1 MDIKLK
7 NNEGR
12 KMKKNKN
19 IISRIFVY
27 LLFASTFIVLP
38 TVLFGQIPKSEKE
51 IPIYPGAKSN
61 ATKTSEQKSD
71 MGWDM
76 DKSLRK
82 GILQIYDVDASP
94 EDVFYF
100 YLQKIGGKEG
110 SSDIDPMELEP
121 GTVSQVWYEVE
132 YYEDQELT
140 DYYIEKDVMHPGK
153 WMKQKLIENRKP
165 HKPGKWITEAKFNWY
180 YKERNNDLTEF
191 YLIIHDESFDLSE
204 GNKYKTNT
212 EIQIQ
217 VTTRKSEIAMQEEA
231 EEEMDKRAEELSH
244 SLKSKPPTEKDL
256 GAPIYPG
263 AQFNADASAG
273 MSLDNDYKMYIYLTT
288 DPPSK
293 VVNFYEL
300 KLKKKAEEMK
310 GHFLIPLKGKMPVP
324 EEGISIEPNTMFG
337 GNAKTVITIQKMM
350 GGND

>member
-1 MDIKLK
+1 
-7 NNEGR
+7 
-12 KMKKNKN
+12 MKKNKN

-27 LLFASTFIVLP
+27 LLLVSTFYCF
-38 TVLFGQIPKSEKE
+38 TNVLFGQVPKSEKE

-94 EDVFYF
+94 EDVFSF
-100 YLQKIGGKEG
+100 YLKKIGGREG
-110 SSDIDPMELEP
+110 SLDMDPKGLKP
-121 GTVSQVWYEVE
+121 GTSSQVWYEIE
-132 YYEDQELT
+132 YYEDKELT
-140 DYYIEKDVMHPGK
+140 DYYIEQDEMHPGK

-165 HKPGKWITEAKFNWY
+165 YKPGKWITGAKFNWY
-180 YKERNNDLTEF
+180 YKEKNNDLTEF
-191 YLIIHDESFDLSE
+191 YIIIRDESFDLYE
-204 GNKYKTNT
+204 GNKYKTGT

-217 VTTRKSEIAMQEEA
+217 VTTRKSEIAMQEES
-231 EEEMDKRAEELSH
+231 EEKMDKQAEDLSH

-273 MSLDNDYKMYIYLTT
+273 MSLDDDYEMYIYLTT
-288 DPPSK
+288 DPLSK
-293 VVNFYEL
+293 VVNFYEQ
-300 KLKKKAEEMK
+300 KLKRKAEEPTK
-310 GHFLIPLKGKMPVP
+310 GHFLIPLKGKMPMP
-324 EEGISIEPNTMFG
+324 DEGISIEPNTMFG
-337 GNAKTVITIQKMM
+337 GNAKTVITIQKMIEK
-350 GGND
+350 NK

>member
-1 MDIKLK
+1 
-7 NNEGR
+7 
-12 KMKKNKN
+12 MKRNKN
-19 IISRIFVY
+19 IISKIFVY
-27 LLFASTFIVLP
+27 LLLASIFIILP
-38 TVLFGQIPKSEKE
+38 NVLFGQTPKSDKE

-61 ATKTSEQKSD
+61 VTKTSEQKSQ

-82 GILQIYDVDASP
+82 GILQIYNVDASP
-94 EDVFYF
+94 EDVFSF
-100 YLQKIGGKEG
+100 YLKKIGGREG
-110 SSDIDPMELEP
+110 SLDMDPKGLKP
-121 GTVSQVWYEVE
+121 GTSSQVWYEVE

-140 DYYIEKDVMHPGK
+140 DYYIEQDEMHHGK
-153 WMKQKLIENRKP
+153 WMKQKLTENRKP

-191 YLIIHDESFDLSE
+191 YIIIHDESFDLYE

-231 EEEMDKRAEELSH
+231 EEKMDKQAEELSR

-293 VVNFYEL
+293 VVNFYEQ
-300 KLKKKAEEMK
+300 KLKRKAEEMK
-310 GHFLIPLKGKMPVP
+310 GRFLIPLKGKMPVP
-324 EEGISIEPNTMFG
+324 DEGISIEPNTMFG
-337 GNAKTVITIQKMM
+337 GNAKTVITIQKMIEK
-350 GGND
+350 NK